1 MRYVGNSISSRGNS
15 KFKGHKVLNTLI
27 FEIPVR
33 HQSGAV
39 KRVAACMRLRSSG
52 GVTEHTFYVV
62 LLL

>member
-39 KRVAACMRLRSSG
+39 TRVAACMKTQEFRG
-52 GVTEHTFYVV
+52 GH
-62 LLL
+62 